1 MDPNAS
7 GLGSHVVCPKCQATN
22 RIAEG
27 RPMGGAKCGS
37 CHESLFV
44 GRASAVDEA
53 AFAKHIAKNDIPVLV
68 DMWAPWC
75 GPCRQMAPQFEK
87 AAQAL
92 EPNLRLLKLNIDE
105 APSTAQRFNVR
116 GIPALLLFKGGRV
129 VGQSAGVQTAN
140 KIVAWARSEL
150 QP

>member
-1 MDPNAS
+1 
-7 GLGSHVVCPKCQATN
+7 
-22 RIAEG
+22 
-27 RPMGGAKCGS
+27 
-37 CHESLFV
+37 
-44 GRASAVDEA
+44 
-53 AFAKHIAKNDIPVLV
+53 
-68 DMWAPWC
+68 
-75 GPCRQMAPQFEK
+75 MAPQFEK

-116 GIPALLLFKGGRV
+116 GIPALLLFKGGQV
-129 VGQSAGVQTAN
+129 VGQSAGVQSAD